1 MSVKVKRFDISKLD
15 GAVRTPQG
23 FLKAPA
29 VLTRVGVFKYKQKD
43 GTIRREARLPEE
55 VFKPESLATLSM
67 APLTNEHPEDAV
79 TPLNVKEL
87 SIGTVGENI
96 THDDRLVKSSVIV
109 MDSPSIEEVESGD
122 KVELSCGYDCEMD
135 NTPGVFNGEE
145 YDCVQRN
152 IVYNH
157 VCITKLGRAGP
168 EVRLR
173 LDSQDAIQQP
183 KETRMEKITIN
194 GVEYEVTPELKA
206 ALEAELAKLAS
217 AQQTADNAMKEQEA
231 AKAKADEAQAQVA
244 SANQEKSELQAKADE
259 LMAKCDSLEEKLKQR
274 KDSTLDEAT
283 LRARIQTRVKLEKV
297 AAVVLKKDSAEI
309 EKMSDM
315 DIKKAVIG
323 AKSSVDLKD
332 KSEAYVEARYDSIV
346 EDINEEIKGQEELSK
361 AFESRFDSRKTD
373 SQSARERQKERT
385 LNGWK
390 ENNTNK

>member
-1 MSVKVKRFDISKLD
+1 MTVKVMRFDFSRLD

-29 VLTRVGVFKYKQKD
+29 VLTKVGVFKYKQAD
-43 GTIRREARLPEE
+43 GTVRREARLPEE
-55 VFKPESLATLSM
+55 VFKPESLATLSL
-67 APLTNEHPEDAV
+67 APLTNEHPEGAV
-79 TPLNVKEL
+79 TPDNVKQL
-87 SIGTVGENI
+87 MIGTVGENI
-96 THDDRLVKSSVIV
+96 THDNRLVNSHVIV
-109 MDSPSIEEVESGD
+109 QDSSSIEEVEKGD
-122 KVELSCGYDCEMD
+122 KVELSCGYNCEMD
-135 NTPGVFNGEE
+135 FTPGVFNGEE

-244 SANQEKSELQAKADE
+244 QANTEKDQIQAKADE
-259 LMAKCDSLEEKLKQR
+259 LQAKCDSLNEKLKQR
-274 KDSTLDEAT
+274 NDSADESK
-283 LRARIQTRVKLEKV
+283 LRSMIQTRIKLEKV
-297 AAVVLKKDSAEI
+297 AAAVLKKDSAEI
-309 EKMSDM
+309 EKLSDIE
-315 DIKKAVIG
+315 IKKEVIG
-323 AKSSVDLKD
+323 ARSSIDLKE
-332 KSEAYVEARYDSIV
+332 KSEAYIDARFDSIA
-346 EDINEEIKGQEELSK
+346 EDISKEIASEEETKK
-361 AFESRFDSRKTD
+361 AFEARFDSRKTD
-373 SQSARERQKERT
+373 AEAARQRQKDRT

-390 ENNTNK
+390 ENTNK